1 MVTLIGTFIIF
12 AGIIFLGYIAE
23 ILFKK
28 TRIPDVL
35 FLIIAGILLGSVFE
49 IVDTTSFGF
58 IATVFVNFALIFL
71 LFQGSLSLDF
81 KTLFASLQGALLL
94 TTISFIITVSVV
106 TLASML
112 FFQLP
117 FLLALLFGMMLGG
130 TSSAVVI
137 PLVAQLPL
145 DKKIKSILTLESS
158 ISDVYSIVGALT
170 VMSIILTG
178 ELSGAGV
185 VSSVISSFAIA
196 LFIGGIVGLLW
207 TVTIAKYKELASSQ
221 MVTVAVFVLLFAL
234 VESEFI
240 GASGAIAV
248 LAFGLI
254 LGNAKQILSQ
264 LYPKTKKHEDT
275 LELRNIITSSSK
287 NFYSEI
293 SFFVKVFFFVYLGTI
308 MDFSSPAILVIAAII
323 TLLIYVTRP
332 LSTKLAFWKT
342 KLNTLNKTA
351 LEVLIPKG
359 LAAAVIVQLAVSKQ
373 VPGAEQ
379 LVTPVLGV
387 ILISILLTG
396 ILVFLNGKEKFN
408 GFGAILEQ
416 RMNNK
421 TKKN

>member
-35 FLIIAGILLGSVFE
+35 FLIVAGILLGSVFE
-49 IVDTTSFGF
+49 IVDTNSFGF
-58 IATVFVNFALIFL
+58 IATIFVNFALIFL

-94 TTISFIITVSVV
+94 TTISFVITVGVV
-106 TLASML
+106 TVASML

-158 ISDVYSIVGALT
+158 ISDVYGIVGALT

-185 VSSVISSFAIA
+185 VSSVIGSFAIA

-207 TVTIAKYKELASSQ
+207 TITIAKYKELASSQ

-254 LGNAKQILSQ
+254 LGNAKQLLSL
-264 LYPKTKKHEDT
+264 LYPKTKKQEDT
-275 LELRNIITSSSK
+275 LEVRNIITSSSK

-308 MDFSSPAILVIAAII
+308 MDFSSPIILIIAAII
-323 TLLIYVTRP
+323 TLLIYVARP
-332 LSTKLAFWKT
+332 LSTKLAFWNT
-342 KLNTLNKTA
+342 KLNTLNKTT

-387 ILISILLTG
+387 IFISILLTG

-408 GFGAILEQ
+408 GFGSLLEQ
-416 RMNNK
+416 QVNKK